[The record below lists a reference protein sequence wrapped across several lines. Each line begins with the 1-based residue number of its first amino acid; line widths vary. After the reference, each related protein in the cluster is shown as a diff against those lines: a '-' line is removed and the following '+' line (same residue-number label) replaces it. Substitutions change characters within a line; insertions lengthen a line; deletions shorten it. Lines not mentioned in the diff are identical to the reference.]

1 VLAMDENF
9 DTSSLET
16 EDVGEGEGE
25 ADVGVD
31 CFSEDV
37 EKLFFVPIMSIFLC
51 NENDEAILYVEKED
65 GSCVQLDLG
74 LHVNLL

>member
-1 VLAMDENF
+1 MDENF

-51 NENDEAILYVEKED
+51 NENEKED